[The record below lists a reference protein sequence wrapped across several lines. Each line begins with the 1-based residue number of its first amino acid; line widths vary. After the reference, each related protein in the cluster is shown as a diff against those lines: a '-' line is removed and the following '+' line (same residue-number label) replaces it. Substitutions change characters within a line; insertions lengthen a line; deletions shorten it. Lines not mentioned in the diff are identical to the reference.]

1 MIKSN
6 DTSDARRRRIY
17 ASIHGTYHL
26 FLFSSL
32 LVFLAAC
39 GNSPQEPAQSTLDL
53 ARPWVVAA
61 PADAGM
67 DPGAL
72 AVAVERAKAIPRSM
86 SLLVVRHGKLVV
98 EEYFHGNNADS
109 LNDVRSVTKSVVS
122 TLVGVALAEGF
133 IGSLDETL
141 GDYLHP
147 NVAFLDSARQ
157 SISIRHLLTMTSGF
171 QWDESGGF
179 GSYIKWLYSDDHIRY
194 LLDQPLVDKPGT
206 RFTYNSA
213 AVHLLGV
220 LLQEAARMPLPEF
233 ADTYLFRKIGITR
246 SHWDPLTRG
255 YVNGGAG
262 IDLRP
267 RDLAR
272 LGQLCLQN
280 GSSGGRQILPADWV
294 SQATAPRFDWRS
306 AYGPLRQY
314 TYGYLWWLEE
324 GQAEPAYLA
333 WGFGGQ
339 FIYVV
344 PALDLVVVTTTRWQG
359 LMDAAPLTRDVLDV
373 IVNRV
378 VPAAR

>member
-1 MIKSN
+1 MKPN
-6 DTSDARRRRIY
+6 DRSGTMARRDRVSRY
-17 ASIHGTYHL
+17 FPRHL
-26 FLFSSL
+26 LLYPFL
-32 LVFLAAC
+32 LVLLAAC
-39 GNSPQEPAQSTLDL
+39 GDSPQEPSQKTLDL
-53 ARPWVVAA
+53 AQPWAVAA
-61 PADAGM
+61 PADVGM
-67 DPGAL
+67 DSGDL
-72 AVAVERAKAIPRSM
+72 TVATERAKAISRCM
-86 SLLVVRHGKLVV
+86 SLLVARHGKLVL
-98 EEYFHGNNADS
+98 EEYFHGNRADS

-133 IGSLDETL
+133 IGNLDETL
-141 GDYLHP
+141 GDYLP
-147 NVAFLDSARQ
+147 PRVAVLDSARQ

-206 RFTYNSA
+206 RFNYNSA

-233 ADTYLFRKIGITR
+233 ADTYLFRKIGIAR

-272 LGQLCLQN
+272 LGQFFLQN
-280 GSSGGRQILPADWV
+280 GSSGGRQILPNDWV
-294 SQATAPRFDWRS
+294 KQATTPRFDWRS
-306 AYGPLRQY
+306 AYGPLRKY

-344 PALDLVVVTTTRWQG
+344 PALDLVVVSTTRWQG
-359 LMDAAPLTRDVLDV
+359 LTDAGPVTKNVLDV
-373 IVNRV
+373 IVNLV